1 MGSPIRAIANSPL
14 IAGLVVG
21 ALMLAPSGAAAQDSK
36 ASAEE
41 LFQLGKAAMAKNDL
55 TKACAYFQG
64 SLNADFALGTLLN
77 LGICLEQA
85 GTLASAWGAFRSLED
100 KARQAGPTQAE
111 RARYAHDRA
120 ELLRPRLS
128 RLRIVLSPEAKA
140 VNGLT
145 VKIDGVVAQPELF
158 EVGVPVDPGTR
169 GVVVSAPAHDDWNE
183 TVTVAGEKQ
192 KLDLTV
198 PGLKLSPVMAPPV
211 APAPP
216 PPPPSSTRT
225 VGFVIGGIGAA
236 SLVAGGV
243 FGLLAL
249 GASKDSKCDGCI
261 DGSDELTN
269 AKAAYSR
276 ANAFAWVTNIALG
289 VGVVGLGV
297 GTALVLTSGSGAKKR
312 TAQLLLSPS
321 GVGIGGT
328 L

>member
-1 MGSPIRAIANSPL
+1 V
-14 IAGLVVG
+14 GLLAG
-21 ALMLAPSGAAAQDSK
+21 ALMLGPSVAQAQDK

-85 GTLASAWGAFRSLED
+85 GKLASAWGAFRSLED
-100 KARQAGPTQAE
+100 KARQAGPNQAE

-128 RLRIVLSPEAKA
+128 RVRIVLSPEAKA
-140 VNGLT
+140 MNGLT

-158 EVGVPVDPGTR
+158 EAGVPVDPGTR
-169 GVVVSAPAHDDWNE
+169 GVVVSAPEHDDWTQ
-183 TVTVAGEKQ
+183 TVTVEGEKQ

-198 PGLKLSPVMAPPV
+198 PGLKLSPVMPKPAAP
-211 APAPP
+211 PP

-225 VGFVIGGIGAA
+225 VGFVVGGIGAA
-236 SLVAGGV
+236 SMVAGGI

-261 DGSDELTN
+261 EGSDELSD
-269 AKAAYSR
+269 AKGAYSR
-276 ANAFAWVTNIALG
+276 ANAFAWVTNIAIG

-297 GTALVLTSGSGAKKR
+297 GTALVLTSGSGAKKK
-312 TAQLLLSPS
+312 TARLVVSPNGL
-321 GVGIGGT
+321 GVGGT